1 MQIDFISFKDS
12 KETQT
17 LDTKSDN
24 MEIMMGSETDDIIDE
39 LFKSFLQRYQAKLEE
54 KMRGSKFVFK
64 SVDLL
69 YDGLHKTTLRRGK
82 SYIKSPEQLKNKRA
96 PINPKNNNDNC
107 FQYAITVALNHQNID
122 NHPERISNIEPF
134 IN

>member
-1 MQIDFISFKDS
+1 MIIPYLRDMINNHKAPVKLKSLSGEIIDDDTFREWKIQLTMQTDFISSKDS
-12 KETQT
+12 KETQAI
-17 LDTKSDN
+17 DTKSDN

-82 SYIKSPEQLKNKRA
+82 SYIKSPE
-96 PINPKNNNDNC
+96 
-107 FQYAITVALNHQNID
+107 
-122 NHPERISNIEPF
+122 
-134 IN
+134 